1 EAQEKETR
9 VQVVE
14 ADEATVNGDPG
25 LLRSAIENVV
35 RNAIRF
41 TAPGT
46 SVEIRFRVRKTGGQR
61 RARLSVRDY
70 GPGVPEEDLGNIFKP
85 FYRVTDSGSRNTEGV
100 GLGLA
105 ITDKI
110 IRLHGGT
117 TSATNL
123 AGKSGLEVEIEL
135 PVAASE
141 LRDVPAS
148 PEILPAEK

>member
-1 EAQEKETR
+1 M
-9 VQVVE
+9 
-14 ADEATVNGDPG
+14 VNGDPG

-46 SVEIRFRVRKTGGQR
+46 SVEIRFRVRNTGEQPS
-61 RARLSVRDY
+61 ARLSVRDY
-70 GPGVPEEDLGNIFKP
+70 GPGVAEEDLGNIFKP

-117 TSATNL
+117 TSATNMEK
-123 AGKSGLEVEIEL
+123 GGLQVEIEL
-135 PVAASE
+135 PIAASDIRDVAAI
-141 LRDVPAS
+141 
-148 PEILPAEK
+148 PEVLPAEK